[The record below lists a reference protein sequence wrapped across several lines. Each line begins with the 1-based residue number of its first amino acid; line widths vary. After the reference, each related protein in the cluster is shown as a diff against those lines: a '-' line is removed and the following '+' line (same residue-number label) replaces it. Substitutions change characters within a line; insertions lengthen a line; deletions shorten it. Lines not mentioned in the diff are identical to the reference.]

1 MPDFVDLNKESL
13 KVLYDAHQMMTKQID
28 HDATPEFLDEL
39 KSKICAGY
47 TEESHPGVADLAKL
61 FQDKSLN
68 PFNFPFEYLLNGTLP
83 VEPLIEKADDSV
95 VHVLPTV
102 AIPKSTEDSPK
113 MRKVT
118 LNGRPVKR
126 KRLTTPKKSID

>member
-83 VEPLIEKADDSV
+83 VESLTEKSDVSV
-95 VHVLPTV
+95 VHVLPTD
-102 AIPKSTEDSPK
+102 PTPRSTEDSHK
-113 MRKVT
+113 KRKVT
-118 LNGRPVKR
+118 LNDRPAKR
-126 KRLTTPKKSID
+126 KRRATPKKSID